1 MRKLF
6 VLLLACLLVTGT
18 ASAVLAVVAIN
29 ETNFPDAVFRRYISE
44 NFDANKD
51 GILANNE
58 ILGVKQIE
66 MVNQD
71 NFRSLQGIKY
81 LTSLEDLNIR
91 YSSGFPIRELDI
103 SGLSALKN
111 VYFYAGDYKDDHG
124 RLTTVDASGCTAL
137 ETLDFSRQSITSL
150 NLSGCT
156 ALQVLDCQSNKLTS
170 LDLTECTSLQTLYC
184 YDNKLTSLNLE
195 GCSSLRWLQCENNKL
210 TSLNLQGC
218 SSLCDLYCYDNAITA
233 LDLSTNTE
241 LTCIYCYNNKLES
254 LNVKN
259 CFNLQFLHAENNQLS
274 ALDLS
279 DNLELSTL
287 QCKNNHLPLLDV
299 EDNTNM
305 YDYSCSPQHIDGL
318 KSTRQT
324 NGTYTV
330 NLRDYLADSV
340 KNVVADSVYGTD
352 DSKNLLESSYDSG
365 TGIITFSAAPAL
377 VYYEYDTKYSKND
390 ALRYMGVTLAAS
402 AAPYITTSSLPEG
415 YIDTPYTCQLEANG
429 ETPIT
434 WTAEESLPDG
444 LTLNSENGEISG
456 TPATSGSYTLTITA
470 ANDFGS
476 QTKDFTLTISGGNPT
491 VNYETTKWEIVN
503 GLLTVQHT
511 GSSSALTFS
520 PIDGTNGTG
529 FKISG
534 DFPANL
540 IIHLPAEWELDVDD
554 GAKVTVSDTSK
565 VKEAKDV
572 DGLESPAVKIIG
584 DNDITLNESGITMT
598 AWYTAGTPSAKIET
612 TKWEIEN
619 GKLIIETNGT
629 PSRYEFDAL
638 TSPDTNGDGF
648 KITGLPSGLKIN
660 LPEKWGIDIDTSSSV
675 TVSDES
681 KIIPHTEIPGLPETA
696 HRIMGSN
703 TITLNASDI
712 EMTAFLFTAPAITTK
727 SLPEGSAGEV
737 YKFTF
742 EATGTGP
749 ITWTSEELP
758 EGFAL
763 SSAGELVGISE
774 TSAKYTFTVTA
785 ENDAGKDSRE
795 FTLTIKS
802 GKPGSLSITTKEL
815 TEATAGQE
823 YSFQLTAEGANSFTW
838 SAATKLPKDLS
849 LSSEGLISG
858 TPAAAGTYRI
868 IVIVKSP
875 AGISANAVLTLKVK
889 SSSPNTKPKVKTTKL
904 PDGFKDM
911 EYSYQLEAEGTVDS
925 WKLAD
930 GSTLPEGLELDTE
943 TGQISGTITESS
955 AKTFRFKVIAVNG
968 EVESA
973 AKSISIKI
981 VAQNPYFKTEDLK
994 AATWNKSYSF
1004 MMKLAN
1010 FRAVTW
1016 TIDGDLP
1023 EGIKFDKG
1031 KFSGKPQEV
1040 GEFDLTIKANN
1051 GAAEIEEDF
1060 TLRVNSIPPKLSG
1073 SFKAGT
1079 EGQYYECKLKATGS
1093 TPITWDFDYLPDG
1106 LTPIFDATGET
1117 CIISGTPTEVFS
1129 QSVAITLTNGDNEG
1143 DSITAHK
1150 KMTIKAVKPRF
1161 STTAK
1166 DVPDGTVNENYSYQ
1180 LQLKDGYIP
1189 SNVTWDY
1196 TGDMPEGLE
1205 LDTQN
1210 GLIYGTPSKAV
1221 KNSRFTVF
1229 ARNAAKETFY
1239 AKLIIT
1245 MTINEADNESES
1257 DTRLPVVGENLAE
1270 DSKPEFVNGIAY
1282 YERGEISAE
1291 GSAILSGSGEI
1302 VAAILPAVEVE
1313 TENLYEFTVSLDVNA
1328 PEGGLLV
1335 WHSFPDGH
1343 YDGSESEAYFLDG
1356 EDSVIECVPENH
1368 SVTVAAWLKPGIIY
1382 EPVIAVKISHK
1393 D

>member
-6 VLLLACLLVTGT
+6 VLLLACLLITGT
-18 ASAVLAVVAIN
+18 ASAGLAVVAIN
-29 ETNFPDAVFRRYISE
+29 EANFPDAVFRGYISE

-58 ILGVKQIE
+58 ILNAKMISLPT
-66 MVNQD
+66 D
-71 NFRSLQGIKY
+71 SLQSLEGVKY
-81 LTSLEDLNIR
+81 LTSLEVL
-91 YSSGFPIRELDI
+91 YCKYAKLKELDV
-103 SGLSALKN
+103 SGMTSLKKIDWI
-111 VYFYAGDYKDDHG
+111 FGEAQKPG
-124 RLTTVDASGCTAL
+124 TVNASGCTAL
-137 ETLDFSRQSITSL
+137 QE
-150 NLSGCT
+150 
-156 ALQVLDCQSNKLTS
+156 V
-170 LDLTECTSLQTLYC
+170 YC
-184 YDNKLTSLNLE
+184 YDNKRVTSIDLEGCTALISLQCYNNKVTSINLE
-195 GCSSLRWLQCENNKL
+195 GCSSLQLIFCFNNKI
-210 TSLNLQGC
+210 TSLNLKDC
-218 SSLCDLYCYDNAITA
+218 TSLGDLRCYNNAITA
-233 LDLSTNTE
+233 LDLSASTE
-241 LTCIYCYNNKLES
+241 FTRLECYNNKLES

-259 CFNLQFLHAENNQLS
+259 CTNLKYIYADNNQLS

-279 DNLELSTL
+279 DNLALKL
-287 QCKNNHLPLLDV
+287 LFCKSNHLPLLDL
-299 EDNTNM
+299 EDNTEI
-305 YDYSCSPQHIDGL
+305 YDNAYDCGFHCSPQHIDGL
-318 KSTRQT
+318 TSTQQT

-352 DSKNLLESSYDSG
+352 DSKNLLEGSYDSE
-365 TGIITFSAAPAL
+365 TGIITFSAAPSL

-402 AAPYITTSSLPEG
+402 ASPYITTSSLPAG
-415 YIDTPYTCQLEANG
+415 YVDTAYTYQLEANG

-444 LTLNSENGEISG
+444 LTLDSKIGKISG
-456 TPATSGSYTLTITA
+456 TPSTSGSYTLTITA

-476 QTKDFTLTISGGNPT
+476 QTKDFTLTISGGNPIA
-491 VNYETTKWEIVN
+491 NYETTKWEIVN

-529 FKISG
+529 FKING

-540 IIHLPAEWELDVDD
+540 TIHLPADWELDVDD

-584 DNDITLNESGITMT
+584 NNDITLNESGITMT

-749 ITWTSEELP
+749 ITWTSEGLP

-838 SAATKLPKDLS
+838 SAATKLPNDLT

-858 TPAAAGTYRI
+858 TPITAGTYRI

-911 EYSYQLEAEGTVDS
+911 EYSYQLEAEGTVDE

-930 GSTLPEGLELDTE
+930 GSTLPDGLELDTE
-943 TGQISGTITESS
+943 TGEIFCPAGTITESS
-955 AKTFRFKVIAVNG
+955 AKTFRFKVIAANEAG
-968 EVESA
+968 ESKAQNV
-973 AKSISIKI
+973 SIKI

-1004 MMKLAN
+1004 TLRLAN
-1010 FRAVTW
+1010 FKAVTW

-1051 GAAEIEEDF
+1051 GSAEIEDDF

-1079 EGQYYECKLKATGS
+1079 EGQYYECKLKAKGS
-1093 TPITWDFDYLPDG
+1093 TPITWDFDSLPEG
-1106 LTPIFDATGET
+1106 LTPTFDATGET
-1117 CIISGTPTEVFS
+1117 CIISGTPTEVFAQMVEIVLS
-1129 QSVAITLTNGDNEG
+1129 NGDDES
-1143 DSITAHK
+1143 DPVTTRK

-1166 DVPDGTVNENYSYQ
+1166 DVPNGTVNENYSYQ

-1196 TGDMPEGLE
+1196 TGDMPAGLE
-1205 LDTQN
+1205 LDTEN

-1239 AKLIIT
+1239 AKLTIT

-1257 DTRLPVVGENLAE
+1257 DTRLPVVRENPAE
-1270 DSKPEFVNGIAY
+1270 DLTPEFFGGIAY
-1282 YERGEISAE
+1282 YECGEITAE
-1291 GSAILSGSGEI
+1291 NLAKISGSGEI

-1313 TENLYEFTVSLDVNA
+1313 TENLYEFTLSLDVNA

-1343 YDGSESEAYFLDG
+1343 YDDSESEAYFLDG